1 MVLWDGRGPTCIII
15 KIIMT
20 LKSCPGYSQII
31 IFNKYPVDCFLLLAA
46 PPLSVDEVL
55 QVVIGV
61 NWRTLGRELIEEEV
75 EEWGEEVVIYTNLD
89 RIHDAHESDE
99 ARLRAVVEEFLTETD
114 FIKGR
119 PSWRRVVW
127 ALYGVDE
134 IDKAQQIS
142 SYAEPLQGILE
153 YDLQVLCTI
162 PRPYWR
168 RTWSGYLIL
177 VYAVTCNRFLH
188 TIIRVISVLKHS
200 KNILPRKF

>member
-15 KIIMT
+15 KIIMP

-55 QVVIGV
+55 QAVKGV
-61 NWRTLGRELIEEEV
+61 NWRTLGEELVGEEEEV
-75 EEWGEEVVIYTNLD
+75 GEGFYISRLD

-114 FIKGR
+114 TFRSG
-119 PSWRRVVW
+119 PSWRRVIR
-127 ALYGVDE
+127 ALYHADE

-142 SYAEPLQGILE
+142 SYAEPLQGMLE

-162 PRPYWR
+162 PRPWWR

-177 VYAVTCNRFLH
+177 VYAMTCTLVGATYNRNL
-188 TIIRVISVLKHS
+188 L
-200 KNILPRKF
+200 

>member
-15 KIIMT
+15 KIIMP

-55 QVVIGV
+55 QAVKGV
-61 NWRTLGRELIEEEV
+61 NWWRLGEELIEQVVDEE
-75 EEWGEEVVIYTNLD
+75 EEEEEDFYTCRTNLNI
-89 RIHDAHESDE
+89 IHDAHESDE
-99 ARLRAVVEEFLTETD
+99 ARLRAVVEEFLTNTNT
-114 FIKGR
+114 FRGR
-119 PSWRRVVW
+119 PSWRRVIW
-127 ALYGVDE
+127 SLYCAHE

-142 SYAEPLQGILE
+142 SYAEPLQGMLE

-162 PRPYWR
+162 PRPWWR

-177 VYAVTCNRFLH
+177 VYAVACTLVGATYNSNFC
-188 TIIRVISVLKHS
+188 
-200 KNILPRKF
+200 